1 MQSIAAIA
9 LGCLF
14 AVGALPVTVD
24 KKTTVPAKTKSA
36 AKKSTKSTAAS
47 KTASKTA
54 PKTAPKTAAKS
65 APKSAGK
72 KPATVA
78 TAHKTTTKTGAKT
91 ASTKT
96 ASKKGGKKAP
106 AQSWRARQQVPTPDR
121 YRQIQ
126 EALAAKGYLK
136 SEPSG
141 VWNGESTE
149 ALRRFQTDQKLD
161 PSGKLN
167 SLSLIALGLGPRRDT
182 GTVPPPESR

>member
-1 MQSIAAIA
+1 LQSIALIA

-14 AVGALPVTVD
+14 AAGALPVTVD
-24 KKTTVPAKTKSA
+24 KKAVAASKTKSA
-36 AKKSTKSTAAS
+36 AKKSTKSTAAA
-47 KTASKTA
+47 KTASKS
-54 PKTAPKTAAKS
+54 APKTAAKS
-65 APKSAGK
+65 APKSTAKSSGK
-72 KPATVA
+72 KPATA
-78 TAHKTTTKTGAKT
+78 STHKTPSKAAT
-91 ASTKT
+91 TKT

-106 AQSWRARQQVPTPDR
+106 VQTWRARQQVPTPDR

-149 ALRRFQTDQKLD
+149 ALRRFQADQKLE